1 MSATKTTGVVQNRR
15 PGFDSRLERKYK
27 HSVEHSGG
35 GTAYKSGALQT
46 IHIVGV
52 PLRTILSNIVLMQG
66 IEDLKLSPFGYGWLC
81 SQAASYLSTFRT
93 HGG

>member
-46 IHIVGV
+46 IHI
-52 PLRTILSNIVLMQG
+52 L
-66 IEDLKLSPFGYGWLC
+66 
-81 SQAASYLSTFRT
+81 
-93 HGG
+93 